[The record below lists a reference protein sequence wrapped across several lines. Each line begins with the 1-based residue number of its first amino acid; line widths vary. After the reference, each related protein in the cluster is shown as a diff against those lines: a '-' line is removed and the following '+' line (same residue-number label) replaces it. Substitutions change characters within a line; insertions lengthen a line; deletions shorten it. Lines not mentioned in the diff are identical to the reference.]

1 MKEMA
6 FYRDNK
12 NVTYAKIGDKIF
24 CFDENRFIDSI
35 EGEIK
40 QCGISLSN
48 VFDNIVKISEAGNLG
63 YEKYEKDEKDFEEA
77 KIEFMKR
84 YFYYMC

>member
-12 NVTYAKIGDKIF
+12 NATYAKIGDKIF

-40 QCGISLSN
+40 QYGISLSN
-48 VFDNIVKISEAGNLG
+48 VFDNIVKISELGNSE
-63 YEKYEKDEKDFEEA
+63 YAKHEKDFEED

-84 YFYYMC
+84 YFYYIC